1 MNDDHQ
7 APRRFEPGSLRA
19 RLNRHLFDLGTRE
32 GQRTNRM
39 IMLMIVASVLVSM
52 AGTVPD
58 LAPALQSSITTFEY
72 VVSGLFA
79 LEYLLRLYAARDP
92 KRYALSIYGFVDLA
106 SFLPMFLFSDPGLA
120 VRLLRVLRLLKL
132 VRYLRALQ
140 LFLVSLADVA
150 DIVLVVAAAIFLLV
164 LVGGNLI
171 YTLEPG
177 HFGNAF
183 RGAWWA
189 LVTMTTVGY
198 GDIVPETSAGKLLA
212 AVLMLLGLA
221 LFAMLTGTISVKI
234 AHALS
239 YHRQCW
245 KCHRH
250 ISQEFRY
257 CPYCGADQDARPEEE
272 DGEAA

>member
-1 MNDDHQ
+1 MSSHHPLREF
-7 APRRFEPGSLRA
+7 APNSLRA
-19 RLNRHLFDLGTRE
+19 RLNRHLFDLGTPE
-32 GQRTNRM
+32 GRRTNRV
-39 IMLMIVASVLVSM
+39 IMLLIVMSVLISM
-52 AGTVPD
+52 LGTLHGLPSQ
-58 LAPALQSSITTFEY
+58 ARALITAFEY
-72 VVSGLFA
+72 IVSGLFA
-79 LEYLLRLYAARDP
+79 FEYILRLYAARDP
-92 KRYALSIYGFVDLA
+92 IGYAKSIYGLVDLA

-150 DIVLVVAAAIFLLV
+150 DIVLVVAAAIFLVV
-164 LVGGNLI
+164 LIGGNLI
-171 YTLEPG
+171 YTLEPE

-198 GDIVPETSAGKLLA
+198 GDIVPETSAGKLVA
-212 AVLMLLGLA
+212 AVLMVLGLA

-234 AHALS
+234 AHALA

-250 ISQEFRY
+250 ISQEFRF
-257 CPYCGADQDARPEEE
+257 CPYCGADQDMPQAPERKETE
-272 DGEAA
+272 S